1 MDKIVNF
8 VINFEDGVYT
18 AEAVGFN
25 IVTQA
30 DGLDSLLVNIKDALN
45 LYFED
50 QPVKSP
56 YFSIIYSSNLEAHA

>member
-8 VINFEDGVYT
+8 VINFEDSTYT

-30 DGLDSLLVNIKDALN
+30 DSLDDLVENIKDAMA

-50 QPVKSP
+50 QSVKSP
-56 YFSIIYSSNLEAHA
+56 YFSIIYSPNLETHA